1 MKPIL
6 LALFAACTLSLSSCS
21 AVYAEGEYGY
31 EQYEYADNNSVSI
44 VIQYGTPYY
53 YQGHLWYYYYNGL
66 YYYPFYYDGY
76 WYLRPFNR
84 LYSWDWYRGY
94 IFRPSWRDRPY
105 RFRPGHHGFD
115 RPGGTHHGRP
125 HEGYR
130 PPRPRPDYNRSGGRR
145 PGNNGG
151 MRPHR
156 PNPNSGSSVRPNNP
170 PRPST
175 GNHGTRPT
183 PPSRP
188 NGNNGGMRPGRR

>member
-1 MKPIL
+1 MKPTL
-6 LALFAACTLSLSSCS
+6 LATLAACALSLSSCS
-21 AVYAEGEYGY
+21 AVYAGGEYGY
-31 EQYEYADNNSVSI
+31 EQYEYAGNNSVSI

-94 IFRPSWRDRPY
+94 IFRPSWRDHPY

-115 RPGGTHHGRP
+115 RSSGTHHGRP

-130 PPRPRPDYNRSGGRR
+130 PPRPRPDYNRPGGHR
-145 PGNNGG
+145 PGSNGS

-156 PNPNSGSSVRPNNP
+156 PNPN
-170 PRPST
+170 T